1 MLRLT
6 SDIKRIA
13 PCMETYRIGDVGPLK
28 EMAIT
33 GGIYRNLLE
42 EKMGATLETG
52 FRLFKN
58 SPLEIRLKGDINED
72 GQAKF
77 GVFGEVKF

>member
-1 MLRLT
+1 
-6 SDIKRIA
+6 
-13 PCMETYRIGDVGPLK
+13 
-28 EMAIT
+28 MAIT